1 VKENHDWHEP
11 RLTPFVILALAGVLF
26 MATSF
31 DPWEFDPWTFVIAI
45 TATSLLTLTVEAS
58 ALRIPL
64 DRLLQTRPRAQW
76 FGHYGLASAL
86 GSITLIACL
95 EIIGLS
101 QQRAGFVLV
110 LVVITRAANTYI
122 IAYGVDELISFRRDA
137 DLARAQLKPSLQL
150 ITYVNTRLDKLTQD
164 TYRHDID
171 TINDCVMKPLV
182 ALESTIQHQT
192 SAQAAREV
200 ESFIDDQLR
209 PLSQR
214 LHPIA
219 VKVGLIAALAAEGID
234 VRTAPVVREMDSRG
248 ELLDELVQVELFRWI
263 TSIGATGQTTGASPS
278 ISLVIENRALRIDVT
293 TAVPAELDARQEISG
308 MAVVG
313 PGSITAP
320 LRGQFIDQTAVGR
333 PQQMQDSKD
342 GARLHI
348 TSRWTGEND
357 PPVWMIALVALGA
370 APAVSFIANSFVG
383 PKVIVATAAS
393 FLVPVVLYILMQWRQ
408 RRRRSDASLGLM
420 ALWWLGIGLATSFTV
435 VAIMVVFGSSITLGS
450 FMAEVARYLMR
461 LSLFGGVLT
470 LFGALAASARTT
482 VAEVAEQREVAL
494 AERWRTLTDY
504 HERARLIAEVLHRRV
519 QSRLAGIALLFHL
532 DQQSDALAQL
542 REITSELLPQL
553 LTALTDSDLEHAAHL
568 NTVASAKHI
577 HIEYRESPA
586 LNILRSEHPRLFGTM
601 VDECAA
607 NAYRHG
613 RAQRMRVEVTRD
625 GNWWHVTCSNNG
637 KALDENW
644 RPGLGARQYD
654 DAVGPDG
661 SWSMSR
667 VGATTVV
674 AFTFR
679 ASSVEN
685 DDQHSPQSTNCA
697 ADLVR

>member
-1 VKENHDWHEP
+1 MKENSDWQAP

-31 DPWEFDPWTFVIAI
+31 DPWEFDPWTFVIGIIA
-45 TATSLLTLTVEAS
+45 ASLLTLAVEAI
-58 ALRIPL
+58 ALRIALGHPS
-64 DRLLQTRPRAQW
+64 RARPRTQW
-76 FGHYGLASAL
+76 FLQYGLASAL

-101 QQRAGFVLV
+101 QHRAGFVLV

-122 IAYGVDELISFRRDA
+122 IAYGVDELISFRRDT
-137 DLARAQLKPSLQL
+137 DLAHEQLRPSLQL
-150 ITYVNTRLDKLTQD
+150 ITYVNTRLDKLTRD

-171 TINDCVMKPLV
+171 TINECVAKPLM
-182 ALESTIQHQT
+182 ALESTIQRQT
-192 SAQAAREV
+192 SAVGARDV

-263 TSIGATGQTTGASPS
+263 TSVRDSSQAAGESPS
-278 ISLVIENRALRIDVT
+278 VYLVVENRALRIDVT
-293 TAVPAELDARQEISG
+293 SAVDAELDARQEISG
-308 MAVVG
+308 MVAAG
-313 PGSITAP
+313 PASITVP
-320 LRGQFIDQTAVGR
+320 LRGQFIDQSAVGR
-333 PQQMQDSKD
+333 MQQMHDSKD
-342 GARLHI
+342 SARLHI

-357 PPVWMIALVALGA
+357 PPVWMIALLALGA

-393 FLVPVVLYILMQWRQ
+393 FLVPVILYIVMQRL
-408 RRRRSDASLGLM
+408 RRRGQRDASLGQM
-420 ALWWLGIGLATSFTV
+420 ALWWIGIGLTTSLTV
-435 VAIMVVFGSSITLGS
+435 LAIMAVFGTSLTLGS
-450 FMAEVARYLMR
+450 FMAEVTRYLMR
-461 LSLFGGVLT
+461 ISLFGGVLT

-494 AERWRTLTDY
+494 AERWRILTGY

-532 DQQSDALAQL
+532 DKRSEALTQL

-553 LTALTDSDLEHAAHL
+553 LTALTESDLEQAQHL

-586 LNILRSEHPRLFGTM
+586 LNMLRSEHPRLFGTL

-637 KALDENW
+637 KALDGNW

-685 DDQHSPQSTNCA
+685 DDQHSPQSTNGA